1 MKNYFLILCAL
12 ITQSVFA
19 QKQQE
24 VIPSNE
30 NAIIYIDSTKT
41 STHIDTIIE
50 NEVFL
55 ITEYDASKSEW
66 IMVDIPM
73 NKMSKSKSGKIDFFK
88 TGYVKRTDINLLDE
102 LSKATENNVRITF
115 QIVKADTNKNIPSD
129 NLRYGLEIP
138 LKDSYQ
144 VTKMSIEWK
153 GEIRLVDPVFYEDL
167 YNVSFKE
174 GELSSS
180 DNKKFKLFQK
190 GELYFIKHNCG
201 DGAGSYEI
209 TWVIKDGNI
218 EQRLVDT
225 I

>member
-12 ITQSVFA
+12 LVQNVFA
-19 QKQQE
+19 QKQEE

-30 NAIIYIDSTKT
+30 KAIIYIDSVET
-41 STHIDTIIE
+41 STPIDTMIE

-55 ITEYDASKSEW
+55 ITEYDASNSEW

-88 TGYVKRTDINLLDE
+88 TGYVKKIDINLIDE
-102 LSKATENNVRITF
+102 FSKELEKNVRITF
-115 QIVKADTNKNIPSD
+115 KIVKADTNKNIPIE
-129 NLRYGLEIP
+129 NLKYGLEIP

-144 VTKMSIEWK
+144 ITKMSIEWK
-153 GEIRLVDPVFYEDL
+153 GEIRLTDAVFYEDL

-180 DNKKFKLFQK
+180 DSKKFEMFQK
-190 GELYFIKHNCG
+190 GESFFIKHNCG

-218 EQRLVDT
+218 VQRLVDT